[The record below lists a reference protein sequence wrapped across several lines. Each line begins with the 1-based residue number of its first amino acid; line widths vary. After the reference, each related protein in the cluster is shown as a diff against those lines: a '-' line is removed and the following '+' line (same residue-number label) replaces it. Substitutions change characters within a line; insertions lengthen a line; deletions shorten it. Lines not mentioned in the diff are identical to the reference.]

1 MIISGYTD
9 DRLSEVRTYN
19 KLQPYIVG
27 VNGVTYAEYPPN
39 KINVKRVKL
48 NGSMV
53 STPYCSRVDYVLND
67 ITYITKI
74 KLSPGDEYVF
84 NNTQTTYFFNSSGL
98 TQQEIN
104 VIKEEVEMSI
114 SERPKIESEIFID
127 RQTSSV
133 YERHMRMEE
142 ITSLEQL
149 EGYRNGFYSIIKN

>member
-39 KINVKRVKL
+39 KITSKKVKL
-48 NGSMV
+48 SGSMV

-67 ITYITKI
+67 ITYITRI
-74 KLSPGDEYVF
+74 GGNLSGDYVF

-98 TQQEIN
+98 TP
-104 VIKEEVEMSI
+104 VSYTHLTL
-114 SERPKIESEIFID
+114 PTIE
-127 RQTSSV
+127 
-133 YERHMRMEE
+133 
-142 ITSLEQL
+142 
-149 EGYRNGFYSIIKN
+149 